1 MNTKGTKKSYISSHF
16 TKADVGTSTPKL
28 IETPEQAKDIGN
40 NMAKEVAKKLK
51 LQIPLR

>member
-1 MNTKGTKKSYISSHF
+1 MNIKGRKKSYIASRL
-16 TKADVGTSTPKL
+16 TKADVETSIPKL